1 MSGQDDL
8 CFSPRGPQ
16 GVGGEA
22 RLTPI
27 RAREDEFA
35 VHDVHA
41 MEFLRIIETE
51 ETALHFVRGRVF
63 AHHKG
68 EMPPGTL
75 DASGGV
81 QFGEKANEHAVKS
94 AKPCGRNA
102 RTD

>member
-1 MSGQDDL
+1 MSGQDDF
-8 CFSPRGPQ
+8 CFAPRGTQ
-16 GVGGEA
+16 GNGGKS
-22 RLTPI
+22 RFTPI
-27 RAREDEFA
+27 GAREDEFA

-41 MEFLRIIETE
+41 MEFLRIIEAE
-51 ETALHFVRGRVF
+51 ETALHVVRGRVL

-68 EMPPGTL
+68 EMPPGAL